1 MYAVKIKVDNDSWPI
16 KRIEDRYYRAIS
28 VDHCLKP
35 KFYVIFFSVKT
46 KLNDIWIES

>member
-28 VDHCLKP
+28 VDHCLKCWMLSFVLTE
-35 KFYVIFFSVKT
+35 KKIT
-46 KLNDIWIES
+46 